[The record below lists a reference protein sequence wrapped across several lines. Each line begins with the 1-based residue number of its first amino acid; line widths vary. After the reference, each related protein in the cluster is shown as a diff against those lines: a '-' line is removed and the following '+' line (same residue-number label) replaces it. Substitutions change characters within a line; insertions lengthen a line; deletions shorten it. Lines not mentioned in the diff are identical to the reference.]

1 MQHSTNSTT
10 RALAATLAL
19 IGAICLAL
27 LAAAGAPANSGGVGP
42 GDGSGGTGS
51 GGDDGNLHLTPEKY
65 ERLWERVSED
75 DRKWANRVAQCETG
89 RDPNLTALGGDYR
102 GAFMF
107 TWDAWKTSPKS
118 PGGDPIDYT
127 YRVQAVVAV
136 ALMHR
141 DGTAPWPVCG

>member
-1 MQHSTNSTT
+1 MHRFTKSTT
-10 RALAATLAL
+10 RAFQTTLAL
-19 IGAICLAL
+19 IAAFCVAL
-27 LAAAGAPANSGGVGP
+27 LASAGAPASSGGVGP
-42 GDGSGGTGS
+42 GGGSGGTGS
-51 GGDDGNLHLTPEKY
+51 GGDGNLNLTPSKY
-65 ERLWERVSED
+65 ERHWDRVSKD
-75 DRKWANRVAQCETG
+75 DRKWANRVAHCETG
-89 RDPNLTALGGDYR
+89 RDPNLTALDGDYR

-107 TWDAWKTSPKS
+107 TWNAWKTSPKS

>member
-1 MQHSTNSTT
+1 MHFITNSKT
-10 RALAATLAL
+10 RLFAGSVAL
-19 IGAICLAL
+19 IAAICVAL
-27 LAAAGAPANSGGVGP
+27 LAAAGATAGSGGIGP
-42 GDGSGGTGS
+42 GSGSGGTGS
-51 GGDDGNLHLTPEKY
+51 GDENLNQTPAKY
-65 ERLWERVSED
+65 ERLWEQVSED

>member
-1 MQHSTNSTT
+1 MPDFTNSTT
-10 RALAATLAL
+10 RAFQATIAV
-19 IGAICLAL
+19 IAAICLAM
-27 LAAAGAPANSGGVGP
+27 LAAAGAPASSGGVGP
-42 GDGSGGTGS
+42 GGGSGGTGS
-51 GGDDGNLHLTPEKY
+51 GGDGNLNLTPAKY
-65 ERLWERVSED
+65 ERHWDRVSAS
-75 DRKWANRVAQCETG
+75 DRKWANRVAHCETG

-107 TWDAWKTSPKS
+107 TWNAWKTSPKS